1 MTAVGIRRFQPS
13 DSLSEHNLMLQRAF
27 APTAHQGLSFTGA
40 IPSSGLTLHQR
51 KLADCFVAI
60 ADGRIVGSI
69 TLQATDR
76 KSPSP
81 WFRELGVARIHDF
94 AVDPGYQCNGV
105 GRALLKT
112 AENWATCRQCL
123 ELALDT
129 PQAAERFNAYCIR
142 RGFRRIDTVRL
153 SDNAHS
159 SLVLSKALDRRAL
172 SLGTDHW
179 PARHPAELA
188 ELARGRQV
196 ANR

>member
-1 MTAVGIRRFQPS
+1 M
-13 DSLSEHNLMLQRAF
+13 
-27 APTAHQGLSFTGA
+27 
-40 IPSSGLTLHQR
+40 
-51 KLADCFVAI
+51 
-60 ADGRIVGSI
+60 
-69 TLQATDR
+69 
-76 KSPSP
+76 
-81 WFRELGVARIHDF
+81 
-94 AVDPGYQCNGV
+94 
-105 GRALLKT
+105 KT

-179 PARHPAELA
+179 PARHPLSCRNWHEV
-188 ELARGRQV
+188 GRSLI
-196 ANR
+196 ADRALKAA